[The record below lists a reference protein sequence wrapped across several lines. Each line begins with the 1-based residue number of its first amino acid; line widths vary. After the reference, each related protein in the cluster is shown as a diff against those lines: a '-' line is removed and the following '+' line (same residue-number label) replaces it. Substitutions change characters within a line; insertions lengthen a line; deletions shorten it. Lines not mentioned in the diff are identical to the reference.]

1 MKRKFLKIYFTG
13 ILIAGFLESMAY
25 AEKLP
30 PLAKNSISLSPQTT
44 MVLKV
49 VSKKYKNLGN
59 WSAAFS
65 QETYSVGLGKGT
77 FALGNFTFSPPSSFV
92 YKVEG
97 SDPSEFVS
105 NGKEAWLIKTRPDP
119 TQPTSVKHFEQLKN
133 VELNQYLL
141 LLRGIDFEN
150 KASTAKL
157 LKSFNITS
165 AIQNQNL
172 ELVLEPKVPEE
183 ILRVSLYFDTRSD
196 APQKAVL
203 EDALGGKTT
212 IIVTSHQ
219 KLATKPSPE
228 TFVAKIPPGSKVE
241 KL

>member
-1 MKRKFLKIYFTG
+1 MKRKFLKIYFTVV
-13 ILIAGFLESMAY
+13 LIAGFLGSLAY
-25 AEKLP
+25 ADKLSQS
-30 PLAKNSISLSPQTT
+30 AKNSLKLSPQTT

-49 VSKKYKNLGN
+49 VSKKYKNLGS

-77 FALGNFTFSPPSSFV
+77 FALGKFTFSPPSSFV
-92 YKVEG
+92 YRIEG
-97 SDPSEFVS
+97 KDNSEFVS

-119 TQPTSVKHFEQLKN
+119 SQPTSVKHFEQLKN

-141 LLRGIDFEN
+141 LLKGIDFEN
-150 KASTAKL
+150 KESTAKL
-157 LKSFNITS
+157 LKSFDITS
-165 AIQNQNL
+165 VIQNQNI
-172 ELVLEPKVPEE
+172 ELVLEPRTPEE
-183 ILRVSLYFDTRSD
+183 IIRVSLYFDTQSD